1 MACKCKFLPH
11 NWFCLKGL
19 YWIFVSL
26 FYLTVAYAI
35 YIVILMSTTPM
46 LTGAAYWENL
56 FNFLINAF
64 SIMLGF
70 ITVAKII
77 KALAKIKKAVAPC
90 CCEARQEEVVVVSS
104 QDK

>member
-26 FYLTVAYAI
+26 FYLTIAYAI
-35 YIVILMSTTPM
+35 YIVVLMSTTPM
-46 LTGAAYWENL
+46 LTGAAYWESL

-70 ITVAKII
+70 ITVAKLI
-77 KALAKIKKAVAPC
+77 KAVAKIKKAVAPC
-90 CCEARQEEVVVVSS
+90 CCEAHKEEVVVVSS

>member
-1 MACKCKFLPH
+1 MFTFYS
-11 NWFCLKGL
+11 NEFS
-19 YWIFVSL
+19 I
-26 FYLTVAYAI
+26 YLTIAYAI
-35 YIVILMSTTPM
+35 YIVFLMSTTPM

-70 ITVAKII
+70 ITVAKVI
-77 KALAKIKKAVAPC
+77 KAVAKIKKAVAPC
-90 CCEARQEEVVVVSS
+90 CCEAHQEEVVVVSS

>member
-1 MACKCKFLPH
+1 MACKCKFVPH

-19 YWIFVSL
+19 YWIFVTL
-26 FYLTVAYAI
+26 FYLTIAYAI
-35 YIVILMSTTPM
+35 YIVVLMSTTPM

-70 ITVAKII
+70 ITVAKVL
-77 KALAKIKKAVAPC
+77 KAVAKIKKAVAPC
-90 CCEARQEEVVVVSS
+90 CCEAHQEEVVVVSS